1 MNHQILTLC
10 RDIKK
15 SQSVKRGSIQ
25 VGVVGLDAAD
35 SSAVGTGGT
44 LCVEMGLY
52 ADISWESRCNIKIN
66 F

>member
-10 RDIKK
+10 WDIKK

-35 SSAVGTGGT
+35 SSAVGTGGGGGGA
-44 LCVEMGLY
+44 LCVEVGFY
-52 ADISWESRCNIKIN
+52 ADMS
-66 F
+66 